1 MAAPSRPGPKPTTPS
16 ATTSRT
22 TTTHGAATRPHETT
36 APSPFA
42 ARATP
47 RFARLLPEAPSTPA
61 ALILRIQGVSIRVEA
76 GFEQAPERQL
86 ELARFGFGLASSGGH
101 GAVHEGRM
109 IAHGLPVYVALE
121 PVDMRLGYERLGGIV
136 RERMQAEP
144 RSRALFVFVGKRGHT
159 MKILTWD
166 GTGAIVIHK
175 KLDAGRFEL
184 PKPTCVGEQQVMVS
198 DALFEVIYKGVR
210 IAPKAP
216 RRRIH

>member
-1 MAAPSRPGPKPTTPS
+1 
-16 ATTSRT
+16 
-22 TTTHGAATRPHETT
+22 
-36 APSPFA
+36 
-42 ARATP
+42 
-47 RFARLLPEAPSTPA
+47 
-61 ALILRIQGVSIRVEA
+61 
-76 GFEQAPERQL
+76 
-86 ELARFGFGLASSGGH
+86 
-101 GAVHEGRM
+101 M
-109 IAHGLPVYVALE
+109 IAHGLPIYVALE

-136 RERMQAEP
+136 RERMQSEP

-198 DALFEVIYKGVR
+198 DALFDVIYTGVR